1 MAAALPLRPAASF
14 CCVVPPWL
22 ALLLLAEPEPDF
34 LPPRL
39 EDPSEF
45 AIAAAR
51 LLLIPFLCSAISLLT
66 SAGDRPSGT
75 VHPCRFSRPGTCSIR
90 SVSR

>member
-1 MAAALPLRPAASF
+1 
-14 CCVVPPWL
+14 
-22 ALLLLAEPEPDF
+22 LLLLAEPEPDF

-75 VHPCRFSRPGTCSIR
+75 VSPVPVLAARNVLDTLGVPMNPRSRHG
-90 SVSR
+90 SRD